1 MSDAVFVAA
10 GKPDQTGAEINT
22 PASST
27 QVPPIPT
34 TQKLPYHVER
44 TKSNNFPV
52 YAEYKSHGSLK
63 LTLVRRISGDAHS
76 LCRELASELGLEK
89 GKYSVKHPANIVVL
103 KGKFKTKVVEFLRNK
118 GF

>member
-1 MSDAVFVAA
+1 MSDTTSI
-10 GKPDQTGAEINT
+10 PSENTSTGINST
-22 PASST
+22 SSSTQEPPPASST
-27 QVPPIPT
+27 PE
-34 TQKLPYHVER
+34 KLPYHVER

-52 YAEYKSHGSLK
+52 YADYKSHGMSK
-63 LTLVRRISGDAHS
+63 LTMVRKITGDANS

-103 KGKFKTKVVEFLRNK
+103 KGKFKNKVVDFLRNK

>member
-1 MSDAVFVAA
+1 MSDAASVTSGKTDEPGA
-10 GKPDQTGAEINT
+10 GINL

-27 QVPPIPT
+27 QVSPSSATP
-34 TQKLPYHVER
+34 KPYHVER

-52 YAEYKSHGSLK
+52 YADYKSHRTLK
-63 LTLVRRISGDAHS
+63 LTMVRRITGDAHS

>member
-1 MSDAVFVAA
+1 M
-10 GKPDQTGAEINT
+10 
-22 PASST
+22 
-27 QVPPIPT
+27 
-34 TQKLPYHVER
+34 ER

-52 YAEYKSHGSLK
+52 YAEYKSHGTLK
-63 LTLVRRISGDAHS
+63 LTMVRRITGDAHS